1 MVLFLDLSS
10 LESDDSD
17 RAVDSARNF
26 VNKQMTPA
34 DLVSIVSFD
43 TSLKVVQDFS
53 SDKKLLLTALDK
65 IAGNEGVGQESG
77 TTGSSEGTP
86 DDAGSFAAD
95 DTDYNIFNTD
105 LRLQALSTIAKN
117 LAGIDQKKS
126 ILYFSSG
133 MTKTGVENQAQLRA
147 AVNSAVRSN
156 VSIYAVDSRGLEAMP
171 PGGIASSA
179 SLRGVSSYSGAAVQN
194 DLDSNYAQPGD
205 SGHHLQR
212 YRRQGVSGFQRFQQ
226 GIRKGSG

>member
-1 MVLFLDLSS
+1 M
-10 LESDDSD
+10 
-17 RAVDSARNF
+17 
-26 VNKQMTPA
+26 
-34 DLVSIVSFD
+34 
-43 TSLKVVQDFS
+43 VQDFS
-53 SDKKLLLTALDK
+53 SDKKLLLTALDR
-65 IAGNEGVGQESG
+65 IAGNEGTGQEAG
-77 TTGSSEGTP
+77 TTGTSEGTP
-86 DDAGSFAAD
+86 DDAGSFVAD

-171 PGGIASSA
+171 PGGIASFGELARSF
-179 SLRGVSSYSGAAVQN
+179 L
-194 DLDSNYAQPGD
+194 
-205 SGHHLQR
+205 LQR
-212 YRRQGVSGFQRFQQ
+212 RRGAE
-226 GIRKGSG
+226 